1 MSGKVACIKA
11 TLAFFEKLAF
21 AESGE
26 TQRRPYVRCSCR
38 EVIIHINIVLFKFL
52 IIIVLR
58 IVKDIYF
65 PIFSA
70 QKILFIAYD
79 VEIIANEVLKQ
90 LIINSIT
97 SAADRRILGKKSKI
111 GVKKLKKQE
120 ILVS

>member
-1 MSGKVACIKA
+1 M
-11 TLAFFEKLAF
+11 
-21 AESGE
+21 
-26 TQRRPYVRCSCR
+26 
-38 EVIIHINIVLFKFL
+38 
-52 IIIVLR
+52 LR

-65 PIFSA
+65 PIFLA
-70 QKILFIAYD
+70 QKIVFIAYD

>member
-1 MSGKVACIKA
+1 M
-11 TLAFFEKLAF
+11 
-21 AESGE
+21 
-26 TQRRPYVRCSCR
+26 
-38 EVIIHINIVLFKFL
+38 
-52 IIIVLR
+52 LR
-58 IVKDIYF
+58 IGKDIYF
-65 PIFSA
+65 PIFLA

-97 SAADRRILGKKSKI
+97 SATDRRILGKKSKI

>member
-1 MSGKVACIKA
+1 M
-11 TLAFFEKLAF
+11 
-21 AESGE
+21 
-26 TQRRPYVRCSCR
+26 
-38 EVIIHINIVLFKFL
+38 
-52 IIIVLR
+52 LR

-65 PIFSA
+65 PIFLA

-111 GVKKLKKQE
+111 GVKKLKNRKFW
-120 ILVS
+120 

>member
-1 MSGKVACIKA
+1 M
-11 TLAFFEKLAF
+11 
-21 AESGE
+21 
-26 TQRRPYVRCSCR
+26 
-38 EVIIHINIVLFKFL
+38 
-52 IIIVLR
+52 LR

-65 PIFSA
+65 PIFLA

-90 LIINSIT
+90 LIVNSIT

-111 GVKKLKKQE
+111 GFKKLKKQE

>member
-1 MSGKVACIKA
+1 M
-11 TLAFFEKLAF
+11 
-21 AESGE
+21 
-26 TQRRPYVRCSCR
+26 
-38 EVIIHINIVLFKFL
+38 
-52 IIIVLR
+52 LR

-65 PIFSA
+65 SIFLA
-70 QKILFIAYD
+70 LKILFIAYD

>member
-1 MSGKVACIKA
+1 M
-11 TLAFFEKLAF
+11 
-21 AESGE
+21 
-26 TQRRPYVRCSCR
+26 
-38 EVIIHINIVLFKFL
+38 
-52 IIIVLR
+52 LR

-65 PIFSA
+65 PIFLA

-90 LIINSIT
+90 LIVNSIT

>member
-1 MSGKVACIKA
+1 M
-11 TLAFFEKLAF
+11 
-21 AESGE
+21 
-26 TQRRPYVRCSCR
+26 
-38 EVIIHINIVLFKFL
+38 
-52 IIIVLR
+52 LR

-65 PIFSA
+65 PIFLA

>member
-1 MSGKVACIKA
+1 M
-11 TLAFFEKLAF
+11 
-21 AESGE
+21 
-26 TQRRPYVRCSCR
+26 
-38 EVIIHINIVLFKFL
+38 
-52 IIIVLR
+52 LR

-65 PIFSA
+65 PIFLA

-90 LIINSIT
+90 LIVNSIT
-97 SAADRRILGKKSKI
+97 SAADRRTLGKKSKI